1 MLLGSGRHAE
11 SVMPSATV
19 MERTICISSREYIY
33 HESEKEAQFIL
44 FNGWTALKPEKKIY
58 RTFNTESW
66 EAENIQKLSADMATA
81 ESASRCTL

>member
-1 MLLGSGRHAE
+1 MDR
-11 SVMPSATV
+11 VKT
-19 MERTICISSREYIY
+19 R
-33 HESEKEAQFIL
+33 
-44 FNGWTALKPEKKIY
+44 KKIY